1 MKSFAVR
8 SIFPS
13 KLKIQHTIYKG
24 EKNPYDCQ
32 NARMKWNEIV
42 KYSFATLC
50 MLPQFNKDIP
60 CD

>member
-1 MKSFAVR
+1 M
-8 SIFPS
+8 
-13 KLKIQHTIYKG
+13 YKG
-24 EKNPYDCQ
+24 EKNEKNQYACQ
-32 NARMKWNEIV
+32 IARMKWNEIV